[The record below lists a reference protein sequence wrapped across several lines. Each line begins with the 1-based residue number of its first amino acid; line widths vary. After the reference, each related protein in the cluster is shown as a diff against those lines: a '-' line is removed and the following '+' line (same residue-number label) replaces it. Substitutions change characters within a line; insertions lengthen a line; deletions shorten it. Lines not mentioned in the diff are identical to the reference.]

1 MEKHFKDLE
10 FLKRYGEK
18 KLLSIQ
24 SIPQWP
30 NNGNHVSNEVV
41 LNFDDS
47 SQLVISSSFADVDT
61 FFDVDEDVLFSIKEE
76 SGYEPFCNIGDYK
89 MTTILVDEKPESIK
103 VYFDEI
109 AYEDKTISDKMLAF
123 PIALFVK
130 TATRTIGVCK
140 DALNA
145 VWLDANYMNA
155 DQSLMYSLEE
165 RWGAC
170 EGVESFVVRRHAKD
184 YTCGIVE
191 LFEEKQ
197 FC

>member
-30 NNGNHVSNEVV
+30 NNGNHVSNEVA
-41 LNFDDS
+41 LNFDDG

-89 MTTILVDEKPESIK
+89 MTTIFVDEKPESIN

-109 AYEDKTISDKMLAF
+109 AYVDKTISDKMLAF

-145 VWLDANYMNA
+145 VWLDANYINA
-155 DQSLMYSLEE
+155 DQSLIYSLEE
-165 RWGAC
+165 RWGTY
-170 EGVESFVVRRHAKD
+170 EGVGSFVVKRHTKD
-184 YTCGIVE
+184 YICGRVE
-191 LFEEKQ
+191 LVEEKQ